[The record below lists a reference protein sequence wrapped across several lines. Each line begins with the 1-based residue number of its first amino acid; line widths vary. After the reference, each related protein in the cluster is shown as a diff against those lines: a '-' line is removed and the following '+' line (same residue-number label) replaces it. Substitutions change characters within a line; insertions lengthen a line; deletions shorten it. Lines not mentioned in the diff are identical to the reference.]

1 MPLPM
6 PSPSCAF
13 VWSGPGLGVRRRE
26 ARLGRHDRLG
36 AVITLLELRLDEA
49 RLIAPAELE
58 VEIVEAVEIVVVVG
72 AEAQFDVEDLRC
84 SK

>member
-1 MPLPM
+1 MHVCL
-6 PSPSCAF
+6 
-13 VWSGPGLGVRRRE
+13 LRRE

-36 AVITLLELRLDEA
+36 AVISLLELRLDEA

-58 VEIVEAVEIVVVVG
+58 VEIVEAVEIVVVVVG
-72 AEAQFDVEDLRC
+72 AEAQFDIEDLRC

>member
-1 MPLPM
+1 MHVHVHAYVICL
-6 PSPSCAF
+6 C
-13 VWSGPGLGVRRRE
+13 LLRRE

-36 AVITLLELRLDEA
+36 AVISLLELRLDEA

-72 AEAQFDVEDLRC
+72 AEAQFDIEDLRC